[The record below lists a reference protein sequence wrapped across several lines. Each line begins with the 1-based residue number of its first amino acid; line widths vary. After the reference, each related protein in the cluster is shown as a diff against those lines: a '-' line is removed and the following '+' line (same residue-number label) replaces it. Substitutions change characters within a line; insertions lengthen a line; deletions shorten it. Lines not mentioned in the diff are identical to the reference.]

1 MADNATALN
10 PARALPVPGAGMPS
24 ALLAGWSALP
34 PRNKLATMV
43 GSAASIAILAA
54 AWMWSQAPD
63 YKILFTHIPDKDGGA
78 IIAALNQQN
87 VPYRIADGGGAI
99 MVPAPLVHETRLKLA
114 SQGLPKGGT
123 SGFELIDNQKFGATQ
138 FQEQVNYQ
146 RALEGELSKSI
157 QSLGAVQSARVH
169 LAIPRP
175 SIFMREQ
182 QKPTASVLVSLYPGK
197 SLERAQIAGI
207 THLVSSSLPD
217 LPVKNVSV
225 VDQSGALLSQQAD
238 QAAGQLD
245 PTQLSYVQQ
254 VEQAHIKRVME
265 ILTPLYGA
273 ENVRAQVTA
282 DIDFNQSESTSENF
296 KPNQN
301 KEGATVRSQQLSES
315 SNGAGSAAGVPGAL
329 SNTPPG
335 AASAPIAGGAPTNPG
350 AAAGGPATA
359 SAQSRR
365 DSVINYEIDK
375 TIRHV
380 KSSTGAIKRLSA
392 AVVINNRKVQDVKAA
407 DGKAAEPKGADA
419 KAAKAAAG
427 GLPLTAAEL
436 TQINAL
442 VKEAIGFST
451 ERGDSLNVVNAAFT
465 QPALEI
471 LPEPPLWKQPDSIAM
486 AKDLGKQALIGLV
499 VLYLLLGVLRPML
512 KQVLAHRP
520 PEPPA
525 ASPDGPQS
533 ARNSGGTPVPA
544 LPNALDSART
554 FAKQDPKIVA
564 NVVRNWVNGNE

>member
-63 YKILFTHIPDKDGGA
+63 YKILFTQIPDKDGGA

-315 SNGAGSAAGVPGAL
+315 SNGAGGAAGVPGAL

-350 AAAGGPATA
+350 AVAGGPASA

-533 ARNSGGTPVPA
+533 AQNSGGTPVPA

>member
-10 PARALPVPGAGMPS
+10 PARALPVPGAGTPS

-34 PRNKLATMV
+34 PRNKLVTMV
-43 GSAASIAILAA
+43 GAAASIAILAA
-54 AWMWSQAPD
+54 AWIWSQAPD

-87 VPYRIADGGGAI
+87 VPYKIADGGGAI

-114 SQGLPKGGT
+114 AQGLPKGGT

-182 QKPTASVLVSLYPGK
+182 QKPTASVLISLYPGK

-207 THLVSSSLPD
+207 AHLVSSSLPD

-245 PTQLSYVQQ
+245 ATQLSYVQQ

-315 SNGAGSAAGVPGAL
+315 SNGAGGAAGVPGAL

-350 AAAGGPATA
+350 AAAGGPASA
-359 SAQSRR
+359 SSQSRR
-365 DSVINYEIDK
+365 DSVINYELDK

-392 AVVINNRKVQDVKAA
+392 AVVINHRKPPDIKTA
-407 DGKAAEPKGADA
+407 DGKSAEPRGADA

-442 VKEAIGFST
+442 VKEAIGFSA

-465 QPALEI
+465 QPAVEV

-486 AKDLGKQALIGLV
+486 AKDLGKQALIGIV

-525 ASPDGPQS
+525 APPDGPQP
-533 ARNSGGTPVPA
+533 ARNSDGTPAPA
-544 LPNALDSART
+544 LPNALDSARS